1 VQALTGQV
9 NQAVASMQA
18 SVAALRDITT
28 DSSRRL
34 EGSAQ
39 TLGLAA
45 DNFAKAGNSVHAVMQ
60 QTGQVSDKMAG
71 AALSLNQASGTV
83 EQALA
88 HYNEA
93 GQAMIQMVEA
103 LKTTVEVARQDA
115 AVSQSLVDQIR
126 QAAEHLK
133 TANTEVN
140 GVFEKVCE
148 ELANAHEAF
157 AKNIDNSLRRG
168 NTAYQKELKD
178 AVDYLKTAIEEL
190 GDVAEKIPGRK

>member
-18 SVAALRDITT
+18 SVTALRDITT

-133 TANTEVN
+133 TANSEVN

-157 AKNIDNSLRRG
+157 AKNVENSLRRG